1 MPGRSRPSP
10 CRWPWPRSCA
20 PQRGSPQNNQG
31 SVRGLPGCAGCQHGD
46 PHLCCADGE
55 CAPSLWGIAEGLAR
69 RRGAR
74 CCCLCL
80 TLGIPLQVGPACWR
94 RGRAH
99 ALHWVPELPKGIYL
113 FALGKLSSV
122 RRQQVLPSQVRS
134 LLNTGHLTLAFT
146 KHLRPDPALCY
157 SHREDK
163 DGPWAESKIWITA
176 IKIQVSLQFLSPFSC
191 MCFMLSSWTHM
202 CLCPLHRQLETA
214 SYKETRERQLC
225 GLSCRHWPWRDRDVS
240 RMAHTDGT
248 FPWHRQTLYYT
259 ESSRSL

>member
-1 MPGRSRPSP
+1 M
-10 CRWPWPRSCA
+10 
-20 PQRGSPQNNQG
+20 
-31 SVRGLPGCAGCQHGD
+31 
-46 PHLCCADGE
+46 
-55 CAPSLWGIAEGLAR
+55 
-69 RRGAR
+69 
-74 CCCLCL
+74 
-80 TLGIPLQVGPACWR
+80 GPARWR

-99 ALHWVPELPKGIYL
+99 ALHRVPELPKGIYL

-176 IKIQVSLQFLSPFSC
+176 IKIQVSLQFVSPFSC

-202 CLCPLHRQLETA
+202 CLCPLHMQLETA
-214 SYKETRERQLC
+214 SYKETREWSFAGWAAGTDLDVIEMFPGQHIQMEHFLDTDRPYITQSPAGHCKCFESIRHLTRACAAPEQKRNLISQLNVLQQFFNC
-225 GLSCRHWPWRDRDVS
+225 VENKGLQ
-240 RMAHTDGT
+240 GK
-248 FPWHRQTLYYT
+248 QL
-259 ESSRSL
+259 SLLRK